1 MDLSKEERHIAAGI
15 YEQPHATSRDFALI
29 AQVLRD
35 HPKDDIHQ
43 WLALGRVCPYFDAVT
58 TRRQRAAW
66 IAEID
71 RQREEMAAAGER
83 RKGVA
88 A

>member
-1 MDLSKEERHIAAGI
+1 MDLSKEDRAAGAQV
-15 YEQPHATSRDFALI
+15 YESTQATSRDFALI
-29 AQVLRD
+29 AEVLRKY
-35 HPKDDIHQ
+35 PADDIHQ
-43 WLALGRVCPYFDAVT
+43 WLALGAACPYFDPVS

-71 RQREEMAAAGER
+71 RQRAELAAAGER